1 MDWMPEA
8 KRRQAKAMFER
19 GMGYK
24 AVARLL
30 ELNVYTVR
38 DWGREFKAGKFR
50 VSDTELG
57 DAATVVDLREDQI
70 LDLRR
75 QGFDDRTIAL
85 RIGLSLQTVRRYL
98 KRSLMKELTGPKEPC
113 GYDAGRNG
121 GVLHCG
127 IDKQRGAL

>member
-8 KRRQAKAMFER
+8 KRRQAKAMFEK
-19 GMGYK
+19 GLGYK

-50 VSDTELG
+50 VSDGEEDDTS
-57 DAATVVDLREDQI
+57 TVVDLREDQI

-75 QGFDDRTIAL
+75 QGLDDRTIAL
-85 RIGLSLQTVRRYL
+85 RVGLSLQTVRRYMR
-98 KRSLMKELTGPKEPC
+98 RSMARLLSQSK
-113 GYDAGRNG
+113 
-121 GVLHCG
+121 
-127 IDKQRGAL
+127 

>member
-8 KRRQAKAMFER
+8 KRRQAKAMFEK
-19 GMGYK
+19 GLGYK

-50 VSDTELG
+50 VSDSELG

-70 LDLRR
+70 LELRR
-75 QGFDDRTIAL
+75 AGLDDRTIAM
-85 RIGLSLQTVRRYL
+85 RVGLSLQTVRRYL
-98 KRSLMKELTGPKEPC
+98 RRSMARHL
-113 GYDAGRNG
+113 A
-121 GVLHCG
+121 
-127 IDKQRGAL
+127 QSA

>member
-1 MDWMPEA
+1 MPEA
-8 KRRQAKAMFER
+8 KRRQAKAMFEK
-19 GMGYK
+19 GLGYK
-24 AVARLL
+24 AVARLI

-98 KRSLMKELTGPKEPC
+98 RRPSTGFRKELETVLPVKPSCSLEEPK
-113 GYDAGRNG
+113 
-121 GVLHCG
+121 V
-127 IDKQRGAL
+127 

>member
-1 MDWMPEA
+1 MMAMDWMPEA
-8 KRRQAKAMFER
+8 KRRQAKALFEK
-19 GMGYK
+19 GLGYK

-98 KRSLMKELTGPKEPC
+98 RRSLMKDLSGTG
-113 GYDAGRNG
+113 NG
-121 GVLHCG
+121 TA
-127 IDKQRGAL
+127 R

>member
-8 KRRQAKAMFER
+8 KRRQAKALFEK
-19 GMGYK
+19 GLGYK

-38 DWGREFKAGKFR
+38 DWGREFKVGKFR

-98 KRSLMKELTGPKEPC
+98 RRSLMKDLSGTG
-113 GYDAGRNG
+113 NG
-121 GVLHCG
+121 TA
-127 IDKQRGAL
+127 R